1 MNIFLLRIV
10 FFINKLYYIR
20 SRYKLVINNNYIFM
34 PYRRLPNTDAAR
46 IRAMKTA
53 LQKGEEV
60 PPHKLAFS
68 AKLLVDLRRLFT
80 LFENN
85 IKHYRHSVNIQNSKS
100 KEYSETLCKIRIYL
114 THFVRVMNMAITRG
128 ELPVEIRT
136 FYGISVNDSTV
147 PPLIS
152 ENEIVNWGKKII
164 EGEETR
170 IIKGGSPITNPTIA
184 VVKVWYENFIQ
195 ALHDNNTQAKKMSDI
210 MEKNNALRKEVDKLI
225 SEIWN
230 EVEKSH
236 AAYLDETRKTLNE
249 EYGLVYFFRKEELGR
264 TEYSTLV
271 S

>member
-1 MNIFLLRIV
+1 MRIV
-10 FFINKLYYIR
+10 FFINNLFYIR
-20 SRYKLVINNNYIFM
+20 SRYKLVINNKYFFM

-46 IRAMKTA
+46 MRAMKTA
-53 LQKGEEV
+53 LRKGEEV

-68 AKLLVDLRRLFT
+68 SKLLVELRKIFT
-80 LFENN
+80 VFENN
-85 IKHYRHSVNIQNSKS
+85 SNHYKHCLNIQNSKS
-100 KEYSETLCKIRIYL
+100 KEYSETLCKARIYL

-128 ELPVEIRT
+128 DYPAEIRT
-136 FYGISVNDSTV
+136 YYGISVNDSTV

-152 ENEIVNWGKKII
+152 ENEIINWGKKII

-184 VVKVWYENFIQ
+184 VVKVWYENFLQ
-195 ALHDNNTQAKKMSDI
+195 ASHDNNAQAKKISDI
-210 MEKNNALRKEVDKLI
+210 VEKNNIVRKEVDKII

-230 EVEKSH
+230 DVEKTH
-236 AAYLDETRKTLNE
+236 AAYLDDARKALNE
-249 EYGLVYFFRKEELGR
+249 EYGLVYFYRKQEFEK

>member
-1 MNIFLLRIV
+1 
-10 FFINKLYYIR
+10 
-20 SRYKLVINNNYIFM
+20 M

-53 LQKGEEV
+53 LRKGEEL

-68 AKLLVDLRRLFT
+68 SKLFIELRRLFT

-85 IKHYRHSVNIQNSKS
+85 INHYRHSVNIQNNKN
-100 KEYSETLCKIRIYL
+100 KDYSETLCKTRIYL

-128 ELPVEIRT
+128 ELPAEIRT
-136 FYGISVNDSTV
+136 IFGISVNDSTV

-164 EGEETR
+164 ESEELR
-170 IIKGGSPITNPTIA
+170 IRQGGSPITNPTIA
-184 VVKVWYENFIQ
+184 VVKVWYENFLQ
-195 ALHDNNTQAKKMSDI
+195 ALHNNNMQAKKLSDI
-210 MEKNNALRKEVDKLI
+210 VEKNNSLRKEVDNLI
-225 SEIWN
+225 FEIWN

-236 AAYLDETRKTLNE
+236 AAYLDDARKTMNE
-249 EYGLVYFFRKEELGR
+249 EYGLVYFYRKQEPVKTSL
-264 TEYSTLV
+264 SNLA